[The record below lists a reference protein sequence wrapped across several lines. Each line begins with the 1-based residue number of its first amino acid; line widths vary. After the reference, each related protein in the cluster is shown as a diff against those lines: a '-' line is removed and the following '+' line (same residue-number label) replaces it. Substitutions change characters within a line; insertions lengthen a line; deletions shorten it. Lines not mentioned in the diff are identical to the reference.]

1 MLSQAVPRQT
11 VPREE
16 PVEGPPSPSAG
27 AGAEPSAGRKTV
39 KGTFSRIVSNG
50 GLLKMRPDF
59 TGNVLETG
67 Y

>member
-1 MLSQAVPRQT
+1 M
-11 VPREE
+11 
-16 PVEGPPSPSAG
+16 EGPPSPSAG